1 MADILGDIEKSVL
14 KHIDLVGLVESQG
27 PKLVAPLI
35 EPHLHLTADEI
46 ALNAKR
52 LRDAAACLEAKPP
65 KLAGAVTDVLQFVG
79 DALD

>member
-27 PKLVAPLI
+27 PRLVAPLI

-46 ALNAKR
+46 TLNAKR
-52 LRDAAACLEAKPP
+52 LRDAAACLENG